1 MYSWVI
7 SILLGLA
14 TFVLIIVLAE
24 IVLAICKRLDMKIV
38 AEIIGVIVAV
48 MIFACI
54 YHSAIFGMN
63 I

>member
-14 TFVLIIVLAE
+14 TFVLIIVLSE

-48 MIFACI
+48 IIFACI
-54 YHSAIFGMN
+54 YHDIIFGMN